1 MTTMEDL
8 TKTQIVLLTLLV
20 SFITSIATGIIT
32 TSLLA
37 EAPQGVTQTIDRV
50 VERTIERV
58 VPASSGNSSTVK
70 EITIVKEGDA
80 IVASIEGSTKAIV
93 RVKSPVTVN
102 RVNDEQEFYALGVV
116 VGEGGL
122 ILTDRRDIS
131 QNDTYTVVFSDGTSH
146 PARVVKVSDTGNLVL
161 LRVETDEVYLSSL
174 SIIKLS
180 DSDPKLGQT
189 VIAMQGTL
197 ENAVAVGRVLSQNID
212 QNTVLTDIA
221 PTTETPGGALLNLTG
236 ELIALKTSNPDLTMP
251 PSIYTGV
258 SSLRE
263 FIASNP

>member
-1 MTTMEDL
+1 MEDL

-58 VPASSGNSSTVK
+58 TPAPSGGSSSVK

-93 RVKSPVTVN
+93 RVKSPSN
-102 RVNDEQEFYALGVV
+102 RSGVEQEFYALGVV

-131 QNDTYTVVFSDGTSH
+131 QNDTYTVVFSDNTAH

-161 LRVETDEVYLSSL
+161 LKVETDEAYLSSL
-174 SIIKLS
+174 SVIKLS

-189 VIAMQGTL
+189 VIAMQGAV
-197 ENAVAVGRVLSQNID
+197 ENAVAVGRVLSQNVE
-212 QNTVLTDIA
+212 QNTVLTDID
-221 PTTETPGGALLNLTG
+221 PITETPGGALLNLTG
-236 ELIALKTSNPDLTMP
+236 ELIGLKSSNPDLTMP
-251 PSIYTGV
+251 PSIYLGA